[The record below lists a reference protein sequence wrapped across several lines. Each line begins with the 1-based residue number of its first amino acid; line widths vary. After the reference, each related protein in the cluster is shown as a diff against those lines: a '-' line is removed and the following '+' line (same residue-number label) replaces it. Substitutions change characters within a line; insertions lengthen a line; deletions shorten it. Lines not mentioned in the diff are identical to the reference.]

1 MGIQIIINGTQE
13 TVSVSSIAELVTQ
26 KGLVPETLVIEWNR
40 QILKQEQWPSIQ
52 LQEQDRL
59 ELLQFVGGG

>member
-1 MGIQIIINGTQE
+1 MQIIINGTQE